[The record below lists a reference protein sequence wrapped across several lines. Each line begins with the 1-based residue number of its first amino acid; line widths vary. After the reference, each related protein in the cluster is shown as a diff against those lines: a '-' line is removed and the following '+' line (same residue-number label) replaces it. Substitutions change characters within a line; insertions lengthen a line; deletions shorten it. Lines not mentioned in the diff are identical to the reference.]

1 METKKSG
8 MSSGSDGTKLRL
20 WRRKTTD
27 RQEMKRIFLRQWMR
41 MGSDDAPIDVLSSSE
56 ANVGR
61 EFGCMPLKKP
71 YDSKCK
77 DFSDGREA
85 KWASARV
92 LRTPVSR

>member
-1 METKKSG
+1 
-8 MSSGSDGTKLRL
+8 
-20 WRRKTTD
+20 
-27 RQEMKRIFLRQWMR
+27 MR
-41 MGSDDAPIDVLSSSE
+41 MGNDGAPMDVSSSSE

-71 YDSKCK
+71 HDLKCR
-77 DFSDGREA
+77 DFSNGKEA